1 MHKQR
6 LWFLLLVSG
15 KQFKFISI
23 IGGGGDNENKEE
35 EAAVSALVDGS

>member
-6 LWFLLLVSG
+6 LWFLLIVSG

-23 IGGGGDNENKEE
+23 IGGGDNENKEE
-35 EAAVSALVDGS
+35 EAALSALVDGS